1 MAWKGLKAEGFPEV
15 AMNYFGSASSTEE
28 LIIMAWHLEEGTRKF
43 YTKLLPLFANQEILR
58 LFEDLGKAEQKHKSM
73 LEGLYGE
80 IAGKQF
86 EIDYSFGQSEV
97 DQLME
102 GGVKIQEALD
112 WASAKAEKDIVEFA
126 MALEANA
133 YDRYLTMRRMFDS
146 EDSKRVFN
154 SLSEAE
160 KQHLERLTEAFEAIA

>member
-1 MAWKGLKAEGFPEV
+1 MAWNGLKAEGFPEV
-15 AMNYFGSASSTEE
+15 AMNYFGSVSSTAD
-28 LIIMAWHLEEGTRKF
+28 LIILAWHLEEGTRKF
-43 YTKLLPLFANQEILR
+43 YMKLLPMLTRQNISR
-58 LFEDLGKAEQKHKSM
+58 LFENLANAEQMHESM
-73 LEGLYGE
+73 LEGLYRE
-80 IAGKQF
+80 IAAKPLKT
-86 EIDYSFGQSEV
+86 DYGFGESET

-112 WASAKAEKDIVEFA
+112 WAGTRAMKEIVELA
-126 MALEANA
+126 MVLEANA

-160 KQHLERLTEAFEAIA
+160 KQHLESLTEAFEAIA